1 MVLKFENLKFKYL
14 IDDMVSNIQFTQNL
28 TYMLI
33 RKHLIQQ

>member
-14 IDDMVSNIQFTQNL
+14 IDDMVSNIQLTQNVI
-28 TYMLI
+28 YMLI